1 MPRTAVRRTAVAA
14 SMLSLALTL
23 GACATDE
30 SGAKSESKSE
40 SKGETAGA
48 KALSAAELGKLA
60 LTKKDAPGHRF
71 TEVSAADVK
80 EASAVKLKKAECE
93 PLIEAMTFRPG
104 GKASAATTQ
113 TLVPMANAPKPDKDA
128 SPEEQAKA
136 AMSMFSGTTTSI
148 TLASFEGEGAAEG
161 FAALEKSV
169 EDCSGGFSI
178 DAEGQNTEFTK
189 VEKFDHTAGDESFG
203 VTLVLSAGPKETLTV
218 NLVTV
223 RKGGVL
229 ASFNA
234 LSLQGKT
241 EKPKAL
247 VDAQLKKLG

>member
-30 SGAKSESKSE
+30 SGAKSESKGE

-48 KALSAAELGKLA
+48 KALSAAELGTLA

-113 TLVPMANAPKPDKDA
+113 TLVPMSPRPDKDA

-136 AMSMFSGTTTSI
+136 AMSMLSGTSTSI

>member
-113 TLVPMANAPKPDKDA
+113 TLVPMSPRPDKDA

-136 AMSMFSGTTTSI
+136 AMSMLSGTTTSI
-148 TLASFEGEGAAEG
+148 TLASFEGDGAAEG